1 MALLKSGNAAGA
13 ENAFRRELERDP
25 TNFEANLNLGMM
37 LRARG
42 KLDEATPLLTK
53 AREFRPR
60 DPKARVEI
68 ALLHMA
74 QGHAREATTELE
86 DAVHGNPNLAEAH
99 RALADAYQLLGRAA
113 DAEREQAI
121 AQKLDQQAQSSPA
134 TEKLHREV
142 MEKLKAAA
150 E

>member
-1 MALLKSGNAAGA
+1 M
-13 ENAFRRELERDP
+13 
-25 TNFEANLNLGMM
+25 
-37 LRARG
+37 
-42 KLDEATPLLTK
+42 
-53 AREFRPR
+53 
-60 DPKARVEI
+60 EI